1 MKILI
6 AEDEQQLAR
15 AVAAV
20 LTHGGY
26 EVDTAEN
33 GAIAVELAQRNAY
46 DCMVFDIMMPI
57 MDGIEALTKIRETGD
72 VTPVIML
79 TAKAEVE
86 DRIGGLDAGADD
98 YLTKPFAMGEL
109 IARIRSA
116 TRRRESFTPRRLQ
129 LGNVS
134 LDTEQQ
140 ELSAVNSIR
149 LAKKESELLAY
160 LLLNKN
166 KQLELD
172 DIFRHVWADDPE
184 MESDVVWVYVSYLK
198 NKLTSVLADVKIE
211 GEKMGPYRLTEGK

>member
-1 MKILI
+1 MRILL

-15 AVAAV
+15 AVSAV
-20 LTHGGY
+20 LSHGGY

-33 GAIAVELAQRNAY
+33 GAVAVELAKKNAY
-46 DCMVFDIMMPI
+46 DCMVFDIMMPV
-57 MDGIEALTKIRETGD
+57 MDGIEALTRIRESGD

-109 IARIRSA
+109 TARIRSA
-116 TRRRESFTPRRLQ
+116 TRRKESFTPKMLK
-129 LGNVS
+129 LGNIS
-134 LDTEQQ
+134 LNTELQ

-149 LAKKESELLAY
+149 LAKKESQLLEY
-160 LLLNKN
+160 MLLNKD
-166 KQLELD
+166 KDLALD
-172 DIFRHVWADDPE
+172 EIFRRVWADDPQ

-198 NKLTSVLADVKIE
+198 NKLNSVLADVEIT
-211 GEKMGPYRLTEGK
+211 GEKMGPYRLIIKK